1 MIALLVAATIS
12 VLNVVSHPA
21 VDTAVVYATIHN
33 GAATSDVLDRVETT
47 LGSASLHRS
56 EESTHNGMSM
66 SSMAAVSSI
75 AVPAHGDVRLAP
87 GGYHVMIENLQAP
100 LQPGQHIALRLHFRN
115 GGWVSVS
122 GLVTPY

>member
-1 MIALLVAATIS
+1 MIALLAAATIS
-12 VLNVVSHPA
+12 VLNVLSHPA

-33 GAATSDVLDRVETT
+33 SAATGDALDRVETP

-56 EESTHNGMSM
+56 VASMHNGMSM
-66 SSMAAVSSI
+66 SSMLSVSSI

-87 GGYHVMIENLQAP
+87 GGYHVMIEKLHAP
-100 LQPGQHIALRLHFRN
+100 LHAGQHIALRLHFRN
-115 GGWVSVS
+115 SGWVSVN